1 MRLSTKGRYSVRAML
16 DLALHSGQGPI
27 MVKDISGRQ
36 RISTRYLEQLLIPLR
51 AAGLVRGIP
60 GARGGF
66 VLARPPA
73 EVRLSEIIQA
83 TEGSL
88 APVDCVDEPKAC
100 PQSDACA
107 ARDVWL
113 EMKQASDKVLESMTL
128 QDLADRQREKSAKR
142 A

>member
-16 DLALHSGQGPI
+16 DLALHFGQGPI

-36 RISTRYLEQLLIPLR
+36 RISTRYLEQLFIPLR

-66 VLARPPA
+66 MLARPPA
-73 EVRLSEIIQA
+73 EVRLSEIVQA

-88 APVDCVDEPKAC
+88 APVDCVDESRAC
-100 PQSDACA
+100 PQSDVCA
-107 ARDVWL
+107 ARDIWL

-128 QDLADRQREKSAKR
+128 KDLADRQREKSAKR